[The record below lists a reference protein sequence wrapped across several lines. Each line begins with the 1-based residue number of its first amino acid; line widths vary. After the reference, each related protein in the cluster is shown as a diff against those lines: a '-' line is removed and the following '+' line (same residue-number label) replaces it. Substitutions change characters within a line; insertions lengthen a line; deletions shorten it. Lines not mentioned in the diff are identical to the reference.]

1 MTSLEQYSNRPYVSF
16 SERMRENAAR
26 RQMMQ
31 EDAANRAFEEQ
42 KNQLELDQMQQ
53 KLQQEQQN
61 YQQGFGGN
69 TPSSIQEYNFLSKL
83 SPREQALYLRAKAPN
98 SQIQFENMGMTD
110 GMGQQEMVAPLM
122 QQGGMPS
129 GLYNLDADIN
139 QLARTTAPIV
149 QGPPMPTQRKPVG
162 QGRMPQGA
170 PLPPQEFIQGPP
182 MPTQGAPLPPAQNGG
197 INTTQTTRVV
207 PPKYLSNGEWEFM
220 GQRGY
225 DEKTANMAY
234 RSALSVEAAEQ
245 KEKNELK
252 LNLPTVE
259 KSAKFA
265 IEAIEN
271 LEKSKGL
278 PAIVGNPFSMS
289 KVNQGALPGGY
300 YFLGSQ
306 AANAQTALS
315 NVTGITFLEA
325 YNILRGAQG
334 ITEKEGEKG
343 TAAIANLSTAQD
355 IDEFRKNLKVLKEV
369 IKSGLVVARQKAGV
383 LPTTQGAAQPMT
395 PAGGNTIQTSHG
407 PVTRSN

>member
-245 KEKNELK
+245 KKRGELK
-252 LNLPTVE
+252 IEMPTLE
-259 KSAKFA
+259 ANAKETLDA
-265 IEAIEN
+265 IEK

-278 PAIVGNPFSMS
+278 PAIVGNPFSLS
-289 KVNQGALPGGY
+289 KINQGALGAIGNVW
-300 YFLGSQ
+300 GSD
-306 AANAQTALS
+306 AANAYTNLKTIKGQR
-315 NVTGITFLEA
+315 FLQA
-325 YNILRGAQG
+325 YDTLRGAQG

>member
-1 MTSLEQYSNRPYVSF
+1 MTSLEQYRNRPYVSF
-16 SERMRENAAR
+16 SEGMQQDAAR

-31 EDAANRAFEEQ
+31 EDAANRAFVEQ

-98 SQIQFENMGMTD
+98 SQIQFENMGMTGD
-110 GMGQQEMVAPLM
+110 MGQQEMVAPLM

-139 QLARTTAPIV
+139 QLANMTAPIV

-170 PLPPQEFIQGPP
+170 PLPPQGPP
-182 MPTQGAPLPPAQNGG
+182 MPTQGAPLPTTQNGNM
-197 INTTQTTRVV
+197 NTAQRTTIA
-207 PPKYLSNGEWEFM
+207 PPVDLGNGEF
-220 GQRGY
+220 GFAGKGGY

-245 KEKNELK
+245 KKRGELK
-252 LNLPTVE
+252 IEMPTLE
-259 KSAKFA
+259 ANAKETLDA
-265 IEAIEN
+265 IEK

-278 PAIVGNPFSMS
+278 PAIVGNPFSLS
-289 KVNQGALPGGY
+289 KINQGALGAIGNVW
-300 YFLGSQ
+300 GSD
-306 AANAQTALS
+306 AANAYTNLKTIKGQR
-315 NVTGITFLEA
+315 FLQA
-325 YNILRGAQG
+325 YDTLRGAGG
-334 ITEKEGEKG
+334 ITGIEGQTGSE
-343 TAAIANLSTAQD
+343 AIANLDNSQD
-355 IDEFRKNLKVLKEV
+355 IDQFRENLAILKRRIKNNLRAAKE
-369 IKSGLVVARQKAGV
+369 KAGV
-383 LPTTQGAAQPMT
+383 LPTTQGAAQPMM
-395 PAGGNTIQTSHG
+395 PAGGNIIQTTHG